1 MWPND
6 KAKEPEHVVGLRPQ
20 DARWWLAQW
29 RQAQGYDVK
38 VQEWLDGPFAAAV
51 EAAAKVAG
59 LEEANVPFKGH
70 WKLLQAVEDKLKE
83 DGWQILSRWGNPGG
97 ELADGTTVEADCT
110 IRLTWCSPFNPK

>member
-6 KAKEPEHVVGLRPQ
+6 KAKEAEHVIGVRPQ

-51 EAAAKVAG
+51 EAAAKDGREDTA
-59 LEEANVPFKGH
+59 VPFKGH
-70 WKLLQAVEDKLKE
+70 WKLLQAIEDRLWG
-83 DGWQILSRWGNPGG
+83 DGWGWMGRDFEGDSLLVDDAVDADLKIL
-97 ELADGTTVEADCT
+97 V
-110 IRLTWCSPFNPK
+110 TWKRMGVCKQ